1 MRNRNKV
8 KKLLRIVYMIM
19 LYVLMKVI
27 LFGLIEFII
36 RKKKLN
42 FIII

>member
-1 MRNRNKV
+1 
-8 KKLLRIVYMIM
+8 MIM

-36 RKKKLN
+36 RKKLN

>member
-36 RKKKLN
+36 RKKLN
-42 FIII
+42 IIII

>member
-36 RKKKLN
+36 RKKLN

>member
-1 MRNRNKV
+1 
-8 KKLLRIVYMIM
+8 MIM

-36 RKKKLN
+36 RKKIKFYN
-42 FIII
+42 NINNII